1 MGINIP
7 HYLYVGGYSK
17 EKVLNAQEKAK
28 KIFDKQEHSELVS
41 PLKNVSFS
49 VFCDSGHARWEN
61 EEEYMEAR
69 RSYIQYLVE
78 VDIKFVEIAAKELI
92 S

>member
-1 MGINIP
+1 MGFFRNA
-7 HYLYVGGYSK
+7 GGT
-17 EKVLNAQEKAK
+17 
-28 KIFDKQEHSELVS
+28 
-41 PLKNVSFS
+41 P
-49 VFCDSGHARWEN
+49 DSSHARWKN

-78 VDIKFVEIAAKELI
+78 VDIQFVEIAAKKLI

>member
-17 EKVLNAQEKAK
+17 KKVLQAHEKAE
-28 KIFDKQEHSELVS
+28 KIFGKKGQAELVS
-41 PLKNVSFS
+41 TLKNVSFC
-49 VFCDSGHARWEN
+49 VLCDSRHARWEN
-61 EEEYMEAR
+61 EEEYMETR

-78 VDIKFVEIAAKELI
+78 VDIQFVEIAVKELI